1 MPALFFALNYSVLG
15 SDLFLVAFVA
25 SVATALGD
33 TLASEI
39 GKTAGRV
46 YLITNFEI
54 VKPGESGGVSFLGE
68 IFAFVGSAVISLLAF
83 GLSIIPLEYL
93 PVAVIAGFIGVH
105 IDSVLGATLERKG
118 HLTNSGVN
126 FLATLSTVVFCYFLL
141 L

>member
-1 MPALFFALNYSVLG
+1 
-15 SDLFLVAFVA
+15 
-25 SVATALGD
+25 
-33 TLASEI
+33 
-39 GKTAGRV
+39 
-46 YLITNFEI
+46 
-54 VKPGESGGVSFLGE
+54 
-68 IFAFVGSAVISLLAF
+68 LLAF